1 MLPFRHGALFMA
13 PMVDLS
19 HVAYRELVRSF
30 GGCDLFYSEMLNSR
44 IVPHEKPG
52 TSIYLR
58 WARTDDLVFQILGS
72 DAGKMAEA
80 ASRLCGY
87 RPRGIDVNMGCWLNK
102 VMEHGWGAALMK
114 DARRAREVLAAV
126 RAAAPDLPVSVKVR
140 IGHGLDR
147 EYLLD
152 FAFMLQESGADFL
165 VLHARL
171 VSDGMNRRAR
181 WEYIAALKERLSIP
195 VVGNGDVACADD
207 ALSMMRQ
214 TGCDGVMIGR
224 QALVQPW
231 IFRDI
236 KALAGGEALKGR
248 PDLDGVMLRLL
259 DLLEL
264 HFPADVALKRFK
276 TAVPWL
282 GMNLAFGHHLS
293 RQVGRARDLQ
303 QAREVIRES
312 FAQGI
317 S

>member
-1 MLPFRHGALFMA
+1 MA

-19 HVAYRELVRSF
+19 HVAYRELIRSF

-52 TSIYLR
+52 SSIYLR
-58 WARTDDLVFQILGS
+58 WARTDDLVFQIVGS
-72 DAGKMAEA
+72 DPGKMAEA
-80 ASRLCGY
+80 ASKLCGY
-87 RPRGIDVNMGCWLNK
+87 HPRGIDVNMGCWLNK

-114 DARRAREVLAAV
+114 DPERAGEVLVAVRAAV
-126 RAAAPDLPVSVKVR
+126 RAAVPDLPVSAKIR
-140 IGHGLDR
+140 IGYGLDR

-152 FAFMLQESGADFL
+152 FASMLQESGADFL
-165 VLHARL
+165 VLHARQ

-195 VVGNGDVACADD
+195 VVGNGDVSSPED

-224 QALVQPW
+224 QALIQPW

-236 KALAGGEALKGR
+236 KALAGGGTLEER
-248 PDLDGVMLRLL
+248 PGLEEVMLRLL
-259 DLLEL
+259 ELLEL

-293 RQVGRARDLQ
+293 RQVGRARGPA
-303 QAREVIRES
+303 QAREIIRES